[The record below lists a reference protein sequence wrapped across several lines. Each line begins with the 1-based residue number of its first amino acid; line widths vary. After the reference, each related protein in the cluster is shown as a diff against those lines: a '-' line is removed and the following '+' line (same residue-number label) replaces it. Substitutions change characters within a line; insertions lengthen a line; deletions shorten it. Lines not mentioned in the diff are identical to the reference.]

1 MIAVVSQ
8 GLLTVFFI
16 LSAAVAIGTSNAHAS
31 EGQEAYQR
39 CVACHQPDGAGIPG
53 IFPALKDR
61 LADIIATVE
70 GREYITMVLIDGLIG
85 TIEIDGQRY
94 VGAMAAQDLTDAQI
108 VAVVEYVMTDFGAS
122 DATDSNMLLSEDEVA
137 HIRSKYSGAN
147 AQATLKLRSKVPA
160 LTEH

>member
-1 MIAVVSQ
+1 MIAVVSR

-31 EGQEAYQR
+31 EGREAYQR
-39 CVACHQPDGAGIPG
+39 CVACHQPDGAGIPS

-94 VGAMAAQDLTDAQI
+94 VGAMPAQDLTDAQI
-108 VAVVEYVMTDFGAS
+108 SAVIEYIVTGFGALE
-122 DATDSNMLLSEDEVA
+122 AAGSNPQLNENEVA
-137 HIRSKYSGAN
+137 QIRSKYSGAN
-147 AQATLKLRSKVPA
+147 KQPTIKMRNKVPA
-160 LTEH
+160 LTLD